1 MKYHNVILFLIPFCS
16 FSQDY
21 SFSSLNISGSLT
33 SGSLT
38 VDNILVNEVSI
49 GLNSDSDIVTLSNG
63 TVSFK
68 NEIKTISDARVKNNI
83 KSFGPSLEMI
93 LKIQPKKYNM
103 LEKKTQRKKIGFL
116 AQDVKNIFPELV
128 SMDKNKMLALNYQGL
143 IPLLINSFNELNYK
157 IRELSDR
164 IKNLKRKIVEKISA
178 SDKNKQ
184 RGKIE

>member
-1 MKYHNVILFLIPFCS
+1 MKYYNVILFLIPFCS

-33 SGSLT
+33 SSSLT

-49 GLNSDSDIVTLSNG
+49 GLNSDPDIVTLSNG

-68 NEIKTISDARVKNNI
+68 NEIKTTSDARVKNNI

-103 LEKKTQRKKIGFL
+103 LEKKTQGIKMGVL
-116 AQDVKNIFPELV
+116 AQDVKKIFPQLV
-128 SMDKNKMLALNYQGL
+128 TMDKNKMLAVNYQGL
-143 IPLLINSFNELNYK
+143 IPLLINSFQELNHK
-157 IRELSDR
+157 NTELSDR
-164 IKNLKRKIVEKISA
+164 IKNLKKIIAEK
-178 SDKNKQ
+178 N
-184 RGKIE
+184 

>member
-1 MKYHNVILFLIPFCS
+1 MKYYNVILFLIPFCS

-33 SGSLT
+33 SSSLT

-49 GLNSDSDIVTLSNG
+49 GLNSDPDIVTLSNG

-68 NEIKTISDARVKNNI
+68 NEIKTTSDARVKNNI

-103 LEKKTQRKKIGFL
+103 LEKKTQGIKMGVL
-116 AQDVKNIFPELV
+116 AQDVKKIFPQLV
-128 SMDKNKMLALNYQGL
+128 TMDKNKMLAVNYQGL
-143 IPLLINSFNELNYK
+143 ISLLINSFQELLFNLILKSQLYK
-157 IRELSDR
+157 KQL
-164 IKNLKRKIVEKISA
+164 NLYRQKKLLK
-178 SDKNKQ
+178 KMNN
-184 RGKIE
+184 

>member
-1 MKYHNVILFLIPFCS
+1 MKYHNIILFLIPFFS

-21 SFSSLNISGSLT
+21 SFSSVNISGSLT

-49 GLNSDSDIVTLSNG
+49 GLNSDPDIVTLSNG

-68 NEIKTISDARVKNNI
+68 NEIKTTSDARVKNNI

-103 LEKKTQRKKIGFL
+103 LEKKTQGIKMGFL

-128 SMDKNKMLALNYQGL
+128 SMDKNKMLAVNYQGL